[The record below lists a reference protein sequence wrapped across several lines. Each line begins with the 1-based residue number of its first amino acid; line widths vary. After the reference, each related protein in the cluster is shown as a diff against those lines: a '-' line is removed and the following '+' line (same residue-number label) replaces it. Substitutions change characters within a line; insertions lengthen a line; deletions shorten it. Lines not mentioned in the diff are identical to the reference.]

1 MRVGAGSRLGVGD
14 RGTTSG
20 GRPNAGRKL
29 DNTETRGRRPRRTPP
44 DAGEVVAELLLMCDE
59 FWPIDKPHTQ
69 RSGTSSRP
77 RKAFAL
83 PHMVDVA

>member
-1 MRVGAGSRLGVGD
+1 MRAVSWTIPRHVAV
-14 RGTTSG
+14 
-20 GRPNAGRKL
+20 A
-29 DNTETRGRRPRRTPP
+29 PRRTPP